1 VFVDTGD
8 LRAVA
13 SGGVDISGSVTSPVM
28 KGKVTI
34 GESNYYIVQADLAAA
49 STVQLTPADLRMLEE
64 NFGETGTAAPNAALA
79 FYDASELDLAVT
91 LERTNWVRQR
101 VHPKISVAL
110 TGDFQ
115 LKKAPHGEPQLF
127 GRVSP
132 IPNRGYVEQFA
143 RSFDITGGEVLLNGP
158 MKSHQVDIQ
167 AQYKP
172 PSHSDSDESETVVNL
187 DVDGTIDKL
196 RLVLSSEP
204 AMSEVEIIDF
214 IATGKTRNQPSS
226 SSSDANLAKDIGLS
240 QVTGLAE
247 ERAQEA
253 IGLDVLQVR
262 FDALLGATLVAGRYL
277 DPQLYVGFRQPL
289 QYKDT
294 GSSSNSDVTNQT
306 SVELEYAIHKW
317 LVLNLQGETSKV
329 RSFIRVRHAY

>member
-1 VFVDTGD
+1 
-8 LRAVA
+8 
-13 SGGVDISGSVTSPVM
+13 
-28 KGKVTI
+28 
-34 GESNYYIVQADLAAA
+34 
-49 STVQLTPADLRMLEE
+49 
-64 NFGETGTAAPNAALA
+64 
-79 FYDASELDLAVT
+79 
-91 LERTNWVRQR
+91 
-101 VHPKISVAL
+101 
-110 TGDFQ
+110 
-115 LKKAPHGEPQLF
+115 
-127 GRVSP
+127 
-132 IPNRGYVEQFA
+132 
-143 RSFDITGGEVLLNGP
+143 
-158 MKSHQVDIQ
+158 
-167 AQYKP
+167 
-172 PSHSDSDESETVVNL
+172 VNL
-187 DVDGTIDKL
+187 DVDGTVDKL

-214 IATGKTRNQPSS
+214 IATGRTRNQPSS
-226 SSSDANLAKDIGLS
+226 SSSDANLAKDIGMS

-262 FDALLGATLVAGRYL
+262 FDALQGATLVAGRYV

-294 GSSSNSDVTNQT
+294 GSTSNSDVTNQT